1 MQPLMDVGGNGDVHH
16 LRIGQMQAFHQLRI
30 VVGVANLKARIEA
43 LFLADRADRV
53 AFVIVRGKDQRL
65 FRQPHQALQA
75 LVLGA
80 GIAVLEIGA
89 AGAADEQRVAGEHP
103 IAEMEA
109 VGIVG
114 VAGRVEHIEAQA
126 LDAELV
132 AVGDPHRHDVD
143 LALLA
148 HHGDA
153 AGAVAQR
160 AQAGDVVG
168 VQMRVDRLHELE
180 VELLHQ
186 LEIAVDLLQHRID
199 DERFAA
205 APAGEDIA
213 IGARDAVEQ
222 LPEDH
227 RASPSRSPAD
237 GLSSTG

>member
-1 MQPLMDVGGNGDVHH
+1 MLAGTATSIIFGLGR
-16 LRIGQMQAFHQLRI
+16 LQAFHQLR
-30 VVGVANLKARIEA
+30 VFVGVANLKARIEA

-65 FRQPHQALQA
+65 FGQPHEALQA

-80 GIAVLEIGA
+80 GIAVLEVGA
-89 AGAADEQRVAGEHP
+89 AGAADEQRVAGEHAV
-103 IAEMEA
+103 AEMEA

-114 VAGRVEHIEAQA
+114 VAGRIEHVEAQA

-160 AQAGDVVG
+160 ARG
-168 VQMRVDRLHELE
+168 R
-180 VELLHQ
+180 
-186 LEIAVDLLQHRID
+186 
-199 DERFAA
+199 
-205 APAGEDIA
+205 
-213 IGARDAVEQ
+213 
-222 LPEDH
+222 
-227 RASPSRSPAD
+227 
-237 GLSSTG
+237 

>member
-1 MQPLMDVGGNGDVHH
+1 M
-16 LRIGQMQAFHQLRI
+16 
-30 VVGVANLKARIEA
+30 
-43 LFLADRADRV
+43 
-53 AFVIVRGKDQRL
+53 RGKDQRL

-89 AGAADEQRVAGEHP
+89 AGAADEQRVAGEHA

-114 VAGRVEHIEAQA
+114 VAGRVEHVEAHA
-126 LDAELV
+126 LDAEPV
-132 AVGDPHRHDVD
+132 AVGNPHRHDVD

-148 HHGDA
+148 HDRDA
-153 AGAVAQR
+153 ARAVAQR

-168 VQMRVDRLHELE
+168 VQMRVDRLHELKI
-180 VELLHQ
+180 ELLHQ
-186 LEIAVDLLQHRID
+186 LEVAVDLLQHGID

-205 APAGEDIA
+205 PTAGEDVA

-227 RASPSRSPAD
+227 R
-237 GLSSTG
+237 GLPVAQP